1 MSQLSDTERAI
12 LEDLLAETLKQ
23 EALPSEE
30 AFRARHE
37 QHRAEIDRLIGGEK
51 ITRTARRYLLS
62 LYGLA
67 ACDSALARTQREH
80 CDRFLLTL
88 RRAYR
93 KDPERKWKLEE
104 LASLAGLEARQAA
117 ITGLF
122 LYPWDWWGYM
132 VEEPSTGLWTEVQI
146 IEVVLDFE
154 PIDWAALGGWA
165 ADKDKAEPPPCI
177 IQLEVSGYRA
187 LDGFSARLGHL
198 TVIIGANAAGKSSLL
213 DVLGF
218 LRFVA
223 EHPLPPEIDPASVG
237 KRLFHVGGPER
248 LEIAFEIAHL
258 RLVPLCY
265 ALELHGPIGQPMVAR
280 ERLESPG
287 SGAEGEPRA
296 FAYLGFKGGR
306 GVVQERSGTKIVSR
320 SWNIAP
326 NELALRRALD
336 PELTTAA
343 RLQAF
348 ISSWHFYSGFDV
360 SHVAALRRPA
370 RIEPQPKLAEAG
382 GNLSAVLMWLRS
394 EHPDSWEELE
404 THLRSAV
411 PDFESLGVKPYG
423 GPGTVIGTWRERGV
437 KGELTLA
444 DLSDGTLRFLCLAT
458 LCLMPTPPPLI
469 CIDEPET
476 GLHPRVLPIL
486 AGLLRAASARTQVL
500 VTTHSPYFLSHFTLD
515 EIAVMRKDEG
525 RAVFLRPGDHA
536 ALRRE
541 VEEIG
546 GEALIQMHISD
557 ELEARS

>member
-1 MSQLSDTERAI
+1 MFLFPLQWWTSQ
-12 LEDLLAETLKQ
+12 
-23 EALPSEE
+23 
-30 AFRARHE
+30 
-37 QHRAEIDRLIGGEK
+37 GG
-51 ITRTARRYLLS
+51 
-62 LYGLA
+62 
-67 ACDSALARTQREH
+67 
-80 CDRFLLTL
+80 
-88 RRAYR
+88 
-93 KDPERKWKLEE
+93 DP
-104 LASLAGLEARQAA
+104 A
-117 ITGLF
+117 
-122 LYPWDWWGYM
+122 
-132 VEEPSTGLWTEVQI
+132 TGLWTTAQLSES
-146 IEVVLDFE
+146 VLDFE
-154 PIDWAALGGWA
+154 PIDWKGLRGQE
-165 ADKDKAEPPPCI
+165 ADEQATEQPPRLTN
-177 IQLEVSGYRA
+177 LEVSGYRA
-187 LDGFSARLGHL
+187 LDGFSARIGDL
-198 TVIIGANAAGKSSLL
+198 TVIIGANATGKSSLIDL
-213 DVLGF
+213 LRF

-223 EHPLPPEIDPASVG
+223 NHPLPTEIDPASVG
-237 KRLFHVGGPER
+237 KRLFHAGGPER
-248 LEIAFEIAHL
+248 LEM
-258 RLVPLCY
+258 
-265 ALELHGPIGQPMVAR
+265 ALEAANLRPLPLRYTLEIQGPIGQPVVAR
-280 ERLESPG
+280 EQLESPG
-287 SGAEGEPRA
+287 SEAQDGPRA
-296 FAYLGFKGGR
+296 FAYLSFRGGKGTVR
-306 GVVQERSGTKIVSR
+306 ERVGVAVPLR
-320 SWNIAP
+320 SWTLPP

-336 PELTTAA
+336 PELVTTS
-343 RLQAF
+343 RLRTF
-348 ISSWHFYSGFDV
+348 LSLWHFYPGFDV
-360 SHVAALRRPA
+360 SPAAALRRPA
-370 RIEPQPKLAEAG
+370 HTEPQPALAEDGA
-382 GNLSAVLMWLRS
+382 NLSAVLMWLRS

-404 THLRSAV
+404 THLRSAI